1 MDIMFD
7 FLTGLAD
14 QSKLFGIKLINPN
27 DFFELLVRFGLNTML
42 VFSMVHFLYTKNSN
56 RRDFYF
62 TFIAIGIIVF
72 LMCFLLSS
80 VKLEMGF
87 ALGLFAVFGILRY
100 RTDAIPIK
108 EMTYLFVIIGIT
120 VMNALFNK
128 KVSYAEILFAN
139 GAIYGGMWLLER
151 TLMLKQESS
160 VRMVYDKIE
169 NIHLMSEEALLA
181 DLAKRTGIAVKRFEI
196 QKIDFLR
203 DVAEI
208 TLFFN
213 VEKKFTT
220 PTPRI

>member
-27 DFFELLVRFGLNTML
+27 DFFELLVRFALNTML

>member
-27 DFFELLVRFGLNTML
+27 DFFELLVRFALNTML

-208 TLFFN
+208 TLFYN